1 MELESEPLRSDV
13 VAAIKKV
20 IMLEIVNIVGV
31 QVIVEQED
39 VEHVMEVVNMWRSAL
54 IVMEHVYMQKEL
66 NVEHVMGLVEVK
78 ERFVLVINVKHVME
92 VVKNIKQQLD
102 KK

>member
-1 MELESEPLRSDV
+1 MYIFQHIKNYKKKGIKTAVVLELESEPLRSDV

-39 VEHVMEVVNMWRSAL
+39 VEHVMEVVNM
-54 IVMEHVYMQKEL
+54 
-66 NVEHVMGLVEVK
+66 
-78 ERFVLVINVKHVME
+78 
-92 VVKNIKQQLD
+92 
-102 KK
+102 